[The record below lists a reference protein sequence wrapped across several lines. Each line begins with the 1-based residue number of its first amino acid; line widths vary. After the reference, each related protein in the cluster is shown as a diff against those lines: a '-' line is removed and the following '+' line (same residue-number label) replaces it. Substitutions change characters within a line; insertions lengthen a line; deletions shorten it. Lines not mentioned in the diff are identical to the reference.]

1 MKSFFLLLLF
11 VHGLIHLLGF
21 AKAFQLS
28 EVSQLTQGV
37 SRPAGIFWLLTALLF
52 IGASSLLLL
61 HSESWWILAGAAMVC
76 SQILIVMSWT
86 DAKYGTILNV
96 IVLVPVFVSFMSSL
110 PSSFQNQY
118 RDEVRARVAVAH
130 DSSLV
135 TEMDIIHLPEPVQ
148 KYLRYTGAVGRPR
161 IFNVRVVNT
170 GAMRRSPQSDWTDIS
185 SQQYNFYGDPA
196 RLFYIE
202 SSLFEVPFNG
212 FHRYVGKNAT
222 MQIKIASIVQ
232 IVDAKGE
239 KMNQAETV
247 TMFNDMCILAPAT
260 LIDKAIQ
267 WEPLDS
273 LTVKASFTN
282 QGYTV
287 SAVLSFN
294 QVGELVNFVSRDRF
308 MSADGKT
315 YLNYPWSTPVRDY
328 KDFHGRKVATY
339 GEGIWHTPEGEY
351 SYAKFDLAEI
361 EYNCREMK

>member
-1 MKSFFLLLLF
+1 
-11 VHGLIHLLGF
+11 
-21 AKAFQLS
+21 
-28 EVSQLTQGV
+28 
-37 SRPAGIFWLLTALLF
+37 
-52 IGASSLLLL
+52 
-61 HSESWWILAGAAMVC
+61 
-76 SQILIVMSWT
+76 
-86 DAKYGTILNV
+86 
-96 IVLVPVFVSFMSSL
+96 
-110 PSSFQNQY
+110 
-118 RDEVRARVAVAH
+118 
-130 DSSLV
+130 
-135 TEMDIIHLPEPVQ
+135 
-148 KYLRYTGAVGRPR
+148 
-161 IFNVRVVNT
+161 
-170 GAMRRSPQSDWTDIS
+170 MRRSPQSDWTDIS
-185 SQQYNFYGDPA
+185 SQQYDFYGDPA

-202 SSLFEVPFNG
+202 SSLFGVPFNG